1 MGKNKNASR
10 PARQQDPG
18 KFDFFKL
25 GTPFAIL
32 SVVVSLV
39 ALGDIFREGFDY
51 GIDFAGGTEVQV
63 QFNKEIPSS
72 QVRDFTKEIG
82 FENASVQSIGEENEF
97 LIRMDMIQGNNDKE
111 TNELINAMIAKVTS
125 GLKTSFTDSGA
136 TIRRVDSVGPQ
147 IGEELKRNG
156 VLAVFYSLL
165 MILIYIGLRFDYKY
179 APGAVFCLFH
189 DSVIVM
195 GIFAIFDLEV
205 NVQTLAAVLT
215 IIGYSLNDTIVTFD
229 RIRENVKVYRDQNFA
244 WVCNRS
250 INDVLSRTL
259 LTSITTLIAVAAM
272 YFIAGGVI
280 KDFAFTLGLG
290 VIIGTY
296 SSIYVATPLVIFA
309 DRFTESGK
317 KNLEAATA

>member
-1 MGKNKNASR
+1 MGKDKYGAR

-18 KFDFFKL
+18 KFDFFKM

-32 SVVVSLV
+32 SVVISLI
-39 ALGDIFREGFDY
+39 ALGDILREGFDY

-63 QFNKEIPSS
+63 QFNDQVTSGK
-72 QVRDFTKEIG
+72 VRDFTKAIG
-82 FENASVQSIGEENEF
+82 FDNASVQAIGEDNEF
-97 LIRMDMIQGNNDKE
+97 LIRMDMIQGKDDKE
-111 TNELINAMIAKVTS
+111 TQQKVNAVIQKITS
-125 GLKTSFTDSGA
+125 GLATSFENQGA
-136 TIRRVDSVGPQ
+136 AIRRVDSVGPQ

-189 DSVIVM
+189 DAVIVL
-195 GIFAIFDLEV
+195 GIFAIFDFEV

-229 RIRENVKVYRDQNFA
+229 RIRENVKVYRDQNFK
-244 WVCNRS
+244 WVSNRS

-259 LTSITTLIAVAAM
+259 LTSITTLIAVSAM

-317 KNLEAATA
+317 KNLETAPA